1 MYIHVYTV
9 ATMHYSVP
17 TKCCYSIHGLSH
29 AQSRYTQVE
38 NPNTSGYTQ
47 WCNTTKGHVYDSSRS
62 NSLCR
67 AAINNLEWA
76 WEPKAQN
83 IGASPLPVLT
93 MPTPCPQAGCEG
105 ERMIKTPSNAEY
117 TKILQCTC
125 SCTQVLM
132 EKLSK
137 MTCIWWKHR
146 LSLILRH

>member
-1 MYIHVYTV
+1 MPSPGIPRLKTLILAAIHNDGIQLKGTYMIPAE
-9 ATMHYSVP
+9 ATHS
-17 TKCCYSIHGLSH
+17 
-29 AQSRYTQVE
+29 A
-38 NPNTSGYTQ
+38 
-47 WCNTTKGHVYDSSRS
+47 
-62 NSLCR
+62 

-83 IGASPLPVLT
+83 IGASPLPMLT
-93 MPTPCPQAGCEG
+93 MPTPFPQAGCEG

-132 EKLSK
+132 EKWSK

-146 LSLILRH
+146 LYLIWRH